1 MIWIILIGLLVGFFF
16 IRAVLDKDTPQ
27 RDQTIKIETYNNHN
41 FEAEEER
48 RKTKEYDEEILDY
61 KDRYQIQRSEAA
73 YQLGHQYFLDSNKNF
88 NAEKAFYFFSKS
100 SEDQNI
106 EAKYMLGQM
115 YFNGQG
121 TNVNYNQAFK
131 IFQECK
137 DLIEIN
143 HFKKDQ
149 YESLYYYLAVM
160 YSKGWGTYRN
170 KQKALANAKIAYDSG
185 DLRAL
190 EIIEGSEEKI
200 KNNYNTSVAPINKRV
215 SSKPVSKQKSKVI
228 VPNTGNEESTEP
240 KPIESLDEEAKQYQL
255 ISQCTVAESHYAM
268 GRMYYYGTT
277 APIDYLKALYHFYH
291 AAKNDH
297 AEACFMLG
305 AMYFDGDAVEVN
317 YSEAFKL
324 FSKASELGDI
334 DADYYLAAMYG
345 KGLGIDRDNQ
355 KSFKHAKS
363 AAQKGDADSIA
374 LLAMNYITGAGT
386 ERDLVLA
393 RALFEKAAKQ
403 GHQKS
408 INILNDSSCW
418 ET

>member
-1 MIWIILIGLLVGFFF
+1 
-16 IRAVLDKDTPQ
+16 
-27 RDQTIKIETYNNHN
+27 
-41 FEAEEER
+41 
-48 RKTKEYDEEILDY
+48 
-61 KDRYQIQRSEAA
+61 
-73 YQLGHQYFLDSNKNF
+73 
-88 NAEKAFYFFSKS
+88 
-100 SEDQNI
+100 
-106 EAKYMLGQM
+106 
-115 YFNGQG
+115 
-121 TNVNYNQAFK
+121 
-131 IFQECK
+131 
-137 DLIEIN
+137 
-143 HFKKDQ
+143 
-149 YESLYYYLAVM
+149 M

-408 INILNDSSCW
+408 INILNESSCW

>member
-170 KQKALANAKIAYDSG
+170 KQ
-185 DLRAL
+185 
-190 EIIEGSEEKI
+190 
-200 KNNYNTSVAPINKRV
+200 
-215 SSKPVSKQKSKVI
+215 
-228 VPNTGNEESTEP
+228 
-240 KPIESLDEEAKQYQL
+240 
-255 ISQCTVAESHYAM
+255 
-268 GRMYYYGTT
+268 
-277 APIDYLKALYHFYH
+277 
-291 AAKNDH
+291 
-297 AEACFMLG
+297 
-305 AMYFDGDAVEVN
+305 
-317 YSEAFKL
+317 
-324 FSKASELGDI
+324 
-334 DADYYLAAMYG
+334 
-345 KGLGIDRDNQ
+345 
-355 KSFKHAKS
+355 
-363 AAQKGDADSIA
+363 
-374 LLAMNYITGAGT
+374 
-386 ERDLVLA
+386 
-393 RALFEKAAKQ
+393 
-403 GHQKS
+403 
-408 INILNDSSCW
+408 
-418 ET
+418 